1 MEAVAARRAAGLEAE
16 ELDGD
21 DVGAEERRE
30 IADRTHEGNRRFAV
44 GELIGHDLRNR
55 EMLHRIVERLLKGGR
70 EFGTRTDAFV
80 NELLILA
87 VIDALELFD
96 RAVNAERRH
105 LLPEGGRGRAV
116 SGNADLD
123 RHELLAEGFIRAHRT
138 DIRDVD
144 GQAARRAVGLGLA
157 SLFEEMGLVKALLNA
172 FGKGFREL
180 PQRLRRELFGLQF
193 NEKIRHFL
201 FVLHQPYQRASC
213 FLSIGKPRRSR
224 ES

>member
-1 MEAVAARRAAGLEAE
+1 MAARRAAGIEAE
-16 ELDGD
+16 EHDGN
-21 DVGAEERRE
+21 DVGAVERRE
-30 IADRTHEGNRRFAV
+30 VADRTHEGDRRFAV

-55 EMLHRIVERLLKGGR
+55 EVLHGIVERLLKGGS
-70 EFGTRTDAFV
+70 EFGTRANAFV
-80 NELLILA
+80 HELLVLA
-87 VIDALELFD
+87 VIDALELFN

-105 LLPEGGRGRAV
+105 LLLKSGRGRTV
-116 SGNADLD
+116 SGDADLD
-123 RHELLAEGFIRAHRT
+123 RHELLAEGFIRAHRA
-138 DIRDVD
+138 DVRDVD
-144 GQAARRAVGLGLA
+144 GETARRTVNRRFA
-157 SLFEEMGLVKALLNA
+157 SLFEEVGLVKALLNA
-172 FGKGFREL
+172 FGEGFREL

>member
-1 MEAVAARRAAGLEAE
+1 MAARRAAGLKTEKH
-16 ELDGD
+16 DGN
-21 DVGAEERRE
+21 DVGAVERRE
-30 IADRTHEGNRRFAV
+30 VADRTHEGDRRFAV

-55 EMLHRIVERLLKGGR
+55 EVLHGIVERLLKGGR

-80 NELLILA
+80 NELFILT
-87 VIDALELFD
+87 VIDALELFN
-96 RAVNAERRH
+96 RAVDAERRH
-105 LLPEGGRGRAV
+105 LLLKGGRGRTV
-116 SGNADLD
+116 SGDADLD
-123 RHELLAEGFIRAHRT
+123 RHELLAEGFIRAHRA
-138 DIRDVD
+138 DVRDMD
-144 GQAARRAVGLGLA
+144 GETARRTVNRRFA
-157 SLFEEMGLVKALLNA
+157 SLFEEVGLVKALLNA
-172 FGKGFREL
+172 FGEGFREL